1 MTSPTLTFTI
11 TLNETTTMKTR
22 QHNAGAFNPN
32 ALSVALDFNEKK
44 ANLDGLKK
52 VDVRVNITETH
63 HCGKTTKR
71 SNVDK
76 IMAKAL
82 KPSRRGAL
90 IGKGKLVLND
100 SMVDIERVL
109 VDIKMTVDGQE
120 IKTIDIVLS
129 IDLDPH
135 NTVLERSNKHEMIMG

>member
-1 MTSPTLTFTI
+1 MLFRS
-11 TLNETTTMKTR
+11 
-22 QHNAGAFNPN
+22 
-32 ALSVALDFNEKK
+32 LSVALDFNEKK

-52 VDVRVNITETH
+52 VDVRINITETH
-63 HCGKTTKR
+63 GGKKTR
-71 SNVDK
+71 SNIVDK

-82 KPSRRGAL
+82 KPNSRGAL
-90 IGKGKLVLND
+90 IGKGRLVLND

-109 VDIKMTVDGQE
+109 VDIKMTVDGQD

-135 NTVLERSNKHEMIMG
+135 NTVMERSIKHEMIMT